1 MKYKICMKKIF
12 QQLAEYKNVIDG
24 LSTLYQAEKDQFE
37 EELNQMQ
44 GKYTE
49 EYIKQC
55 RWNWTPKT
63 DYSSRI
69 KSARAKHQSAATEY
83 FNEMKKEIDGFFQ
96 IPVDSGFSSTIMAIK
111 NLEITPNSKELELLQ
126 EAAKGYW
133 NQRILREIG
142 VSCIKEKPRTV
153 IEDGKPK
160 IVKEDVKIPYATKLP
175 DIQGVYDALQDVK
188 NSITIGF
195 ESYCGIG
202 YALKDIVFPPSKT
215 AERTDELLEKEYG
228 LAVEPSKLDA
238 LAISKMASSVRC
250 FNEDYSSYANF
261 FEVMEDL
268 ATSMPE
274 AQRKTVL
281 TDSDKKLIDI
291 LIDSKYKFSAELQ
304 AAKIAK
310 ADSRLAELLLL
321 DERYSEEVEKALE
334 GVANDE

>member
-1 MKYKICMKKIF
+1 
-12 QQLAEYKNVIDG
+12 
-24 LSTLYQAEKDQFE
+24 
-37 EELNQMQ
+37 MQ

-55 RWNWTPKT
+55 RRSWTPKT
-63 DYSSRI
+63 DYASKI
-69 KSARAKHQSAATEY
+69 KSARTKHQSAATKY
-83 FNEMKKEIDGFFQ
+83 FDEIKKEVDVFFQ

-111 NLEITPNSKELELLQ
+111 NLEIVPNNKEIELLQ
-126 EAAKGYW
+126 GAAKGYW
-133 NQRILREIG
+133 NQRILHEIG
-142 VSCIKEKPRTV
+142 VSRTKEGQRVAIENGEPKV
-153 IEDGKPK
+153 IEGN
-160 IVKEDVKIPYATKLP
+160 VKIPYATKLP
-175 DIQGVYDALQDVK
+175 DIQGIYDALQDVK

-202 YALKDIVFPPSKT
+202 YALKDIVFPPSRIT
-215 AERTDELLEKEYG
+215 EQTNEKIGQEYK
-228 LAVEPSKLDA
+228 LQVEPSKPDA
-238 LAISKMASSVRC
+238 LAISKMASSARS
-250 FNEDYSSYANF
+250 FNKDNPSYANF

-274 AQRKTVL
+274 AQRKTAL

-304 AAKIAK
+304 AVKIAK

>member
-1 MKYKICMKKIF
+1 MKKIF
-12 QQLAEYKNVIDG
+12 QQLTEYKNVIDG

-55 RWNWTPKT
+55 RRSWTPKT
-63 DYSSRI
+63 DYASKI
-69 KSARAKHQSAATEY
+69 KSARTKHQSAATEY
-83 FNEMKKEIDGFFQ
+83 FNEMKKEIDTFFR
-96 IPVDSGFSSTIMAIK
+96 IPVDPSFSATITAIK
-111 NLEITPNSKELELLQ
+111 ALGLSPSNMEFELLQ
-126 EAAKGYW
+126 EASGGYW
-133 NQRILREIG
+133 GFRLLNELAI
-142 VSCIKEKPRTV
+142 SRTKTGQV
-153 IEDGKPK
+153 AVLEDGKPK

-175 DIQGVYDALQDVK
+175 DIQGIYDALQAVK

-215 AERTDELLEKEYG
+215 DERTGELLEKEYG
-228 LAVEPSKLDA
+228 LAVEPSKPDA
-238 LAISKMASSVRC
+238 LTISKMASSVRC

-274 AQRKTVL
+274 VQRKTTL
-281 TDSDKKLIDI
+281 TNADKELIDI

>member
-1 MKYKICMKKIF
+1 M
-12 QQLAEYKNVIDG
+12 
-24 LSTLYQAEKDQFE
+24 
-37 EELNQMQ
+37 
-44 GKYTE
+44 
-49 EYIKQC
+49 
-55 RWNWTPKT
+55 
-63 DYSSRI
+63 
-69 KSARAKHQSAATEY
+69 
-83 FNEMKKEIDGFFQ
+83 
-96 IPVDSGFSSTIMAIK
+96 
-111 NLEITPNSKELELLQ
+111 
-126 EAAKGYW
+126 
-133 NQRILREIG
+133 
-142 VSCIKEKPRTV
+142 
-153 IEDGKPK
+153 
-160 IVKEDVKIPYATKLP
+160 P

-215 AERTDELLEKEYG
+215 DERTGELLEKEYG
-228 LAVEPSKLDA
+228 METEPSKPDA
-238 LAISKMASSVRC
+238 LTISKMASSVRC
-250 FNEDYSSYANF
+250 FNENYSSYANF

-321 DERYSEEVEKALE
+321 DERYSEEVGKALE
-334 GVANDE
+334 EVANDE

>member
-1 MKYKICMKKIF
+1 MKYKIFMKKIF
-12 QQLAEYKNVIDG
+12 QQLTEYKNIIDN
-24 LSTLYQAEKDQFE
+24 LSILYQAEKDQFE

-55 RWNWTPKT
+55 RWSWTPKT
-63 DYSSRI
+63 DYASKI
-69 KSARAKHQSAATEY
+69 KSARTKHQSAATKY
-83 FNEMKKEIDGFFQ
+83 FYEMKKEVDTFFQ

-126 EAAKGYW
+126 GAAKGYW
-133 NQRILREIG
+133 NQRILHEIG
-142 VSCIKEKPRTV
+142 LSRIGEGQRVAIENGEPKV
-153 IEDGKPK
+153 IEGN
-160 IVKEDVKIPYATKLP
+160 VKIPYATKLP
-175 DIQGVYDALQDVK
+175 DIEKTYSSLQNVK
-188 NSITIGF
+188 NAVNLAFSG
-195 ESYCGIG
+195 YCGVN
-202 YALKDIVFPPSKT
+202 YELKDVVFKT
-215 AERTDELLEKEYG
+215 DERTGELLEKEYG
-228 LAVEPSKLDA
+228 LEIQPSKPDA
-238 LAISKMASSVRC
+238 LAISRMASSVRC
-250 FNEDYSSYANF
+250 FNKDYSSYANF

-281 TDSDKKLIDI
+281 EDSDKKLIDI